1 MNGFSKPRARAWS
14 WCAAFAIG
22 LAMTT
27 PASTADAPAT
37 PAPQRIK
44 VLAQGI
50 PHSAFFGISF
60 DGGRGVAVGAGGAI
74 FESADSGAT
83 WKEVKH
89 NLTKLALLAVDRRGT
104 HTIAVGQLGTV
115 LVETGPGKW
124 EKMDT
129 GDEGRLFSISV
140 NSGGLAVAVGEFGKV
155 LKSEDGGRNWSPAA
169 PDWAAF
175 ADQDSFGTGEPNMYS
190 AHVSESGE
198 ITIAGEFG
206 AMLRSTDRT
215 ATWQVLR
222 PVKPGAATIFATYL
236 VPAGQG
242 ASFAVGQEGEMLH
255 SSDGGA
261 SWSHCDMPTKS
272 NFLGVTA
279 TPDGH
284 VVITGMRVMMQS
296 RNAGVSWQPVEEG
309 DTTTDWYQAVRTE
322 SSTGKVIAV
331 GHSGRIIEIGG

>member
-1 MNGFSKPRARAWS
+1 VFATCIASSIP
-14 WCAAFAIG
+14 AATAEE
-22 LAMTT
+22 
-27 PASTADAPAT
+27 PAAAPA
-37 PAPQRIK
+37 PHLIK
-44 VLAQGI
+44 VLSQGI

-60 DGGRGVAVGAGGAI
+60 DGGRGVAVGGGGAI
-74 FESADSGAT
+74 YESPDSGAT
-83 WKEVKH
+83 WKPVQH

-115 LVETGPGKW
+115 LLESSPGKW
-124 EKMDT
+124 EKIDT
-129 GDEGRLFSISV
+129 GDEARLFSISV

-155 LKSEDGGRNWSPAA
+155 LKSEDGGHTWSSAA
-169 PDWAAF
+169 PDWSAF
-175 ADQDSFGTGEPNMYS
+175 ADQESFGTGEPNMYS

-198 ITIAGEFG
+198 ITIAGEYG
-206 AMLRSTDRT
+206 AMLRSNDRA

-242 ASFAVGQEGEMLH
+242 SSFAVGQEGEMLH

-261 SWSHCDMPTKS
+261 SWAQCDMPTKS

-279 TPDGH
+279 APDGH

-296 RNAGVSWQPVEEG
+296 RNAGMSWEPIEEG
-309 DTTTDWYQAVRTE
+309 DTTTDWYQAVRTD
-322 SSTGKVIAV
+322 SSTGKIIAV
-331 GHSGRIIEIGG
+331 GHAGRIIQIGG